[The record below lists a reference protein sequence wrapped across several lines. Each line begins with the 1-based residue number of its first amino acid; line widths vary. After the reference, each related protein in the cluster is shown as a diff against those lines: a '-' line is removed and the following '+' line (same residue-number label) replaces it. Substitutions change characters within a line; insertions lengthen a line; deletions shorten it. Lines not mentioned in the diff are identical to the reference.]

1 MKHDSLILLGGDLE
15 GLRVP
20 SVGNVEVP
28 KQNQLA
34 IGSGGLVRYTGQDW
48 VMQAR
53 LSDLYEFTSHT
64 FTDAGRTGDLGPTL
78 DDCRI
83 VYASTTW
90 AKNLDLF
97 SVPVQG
103 VQRWVVPM
111 TGTYSFSLR
120 STCTHSTYARG
131 ALVTFKIDLDAGD
144 ELHLVV
150 SGRALYIETGGG
162 ATFVHSKAKG
172 LLGIAGGYGGRSPS
186 ANTVVANP
194 VIDLASAG
202 DGRGGWNS
210 SSGTSGT
217 AAYMCGTGGAG
228 WNILNTGYFGGP
240 GTNLQAPG
248 PLKDF
253 LVAGRVLGGLPAV
266 GPTVG
271 SLIRGS
277 FGGGGGIQTP
287 ASGQPHRSR
296 GGGAGYTGGN
306 GSSAFNASTTAA
318 GGGGTCY
325 VIPSATDRNAVYSNA
340 TSGIVTVS
348 FLGGG

>member
-20 SVGNVEVP
+20 AVGNVSLP

-34 IGSGGLVRYTGQDW
+34 ISSGGLVRYEGQDW

-64 FTDAGRTGDLGPTL
+64 FTDAGRTGDQGPTL
-78 DDCRI
+78 AECRT
-83 VYASTTW
+83 VYASTSW
-90 AKNLDLF
+90 ANNLDLF

-120 STCTHSTYARG
+120 STCAHSTYARG
-131 ALVTFKIDLDAGD
+131 ALVTFKIALDAGD
-144 ELHLVV
+144 ELHIVV

-186 ANTVVANP
+186 ANTSNTSAI
-194 VIDLASAG
+194 IDLANPG
-202 DGRGGWNS
+202 DGTGGWNS
-210 SSGTSGT
+210 SAGTSGT
-217 AAYMCGTGGAG
+217 AAYMCGAGGGG
-228 WNILNTGYFGGP
+228 WLLAKNGYFGGA
-240 GTNLQAPG
+240 GTGLEPAG

-253 LVAGRVLGGLPAV
+253 LIAGRVLGSMAAY
-266 GPTVG
+266 GPTRG
-271 SLIRGS
+271 TLIRGA
-277 FGGGGGIQTP
+277 FGGGGGMQTP

-306 GSSAFNASTTAA
+306 GASAFNASTTAA

-325 VIPSATDRNAVYSNA
+325 VIPSAMDRNAVYSNA

-348 FLGGG
+348 FLGG